1 MKSDC
6 NIFSRVYLA
15 CQERDGDVNKFVCH
29 GNHPC
34 PISLSVGGKLR
45 LGSNADALPYVE
57 VETATS
63 EDTPRPVDAQFLDG
77 AAVVQMLNP
86 GTAKT
91 FLDIAVHVF
100 CHICTWKTLLDWTV
114 FGMYFKQIE
123 KKMGKGVRRPVVL
136 SALILENWK
145 DFLYVWTRTIPDCL
159 AYCNI
164 RSPDYKEMTNSV

>member
-6 NIFSRVYLA
+6 NVFSRLYLS
-15 CQERDGDVNKFVCH
+15 CQARDGDVNTFVCH

-34 PISLSVGGKLR
+34 PLSFSLGGKLR
-45 LGSNADALPYVE
+45 IGSNADALPYVE

-63 EDTPRPVDAQFLDG
+63 EDTPPPVDAQFLDG

-100 CHICTWKTLLDWTV
+100 CHICTWKALLAWTL

-123 KKMGKGVRRPVVL
+123 KRWAKVFGDQL
-136 SALILENWK
+136 FSLH
-145 DFLYVWTRTIPDCL
+145 
-159 AYCNI
+159 
-164 RSPDYKEMTNSV
+164 